1 MTLQKPYILLTNDD
15 GYQAEGLRALAAALE
30 GFATV
35 SIVAPSRE
43 QSGTAQS
50 LTLRQPIVC
59 NQIAERECHRRDAC
73 GLRDRGAA
81 QTFALKTHHAD
92 FRHQSRPES

>member
-1 MTLQKPYILLTNDD
+1 MPHILLTNDD

-35 SIVAPSRE
+35 RIVAPSRE
-43 QSGTAQS
+43 RSGTAQS

-59 NQIAERECHRRDAC
+59 NKIA
-73 GLRDRGAA
+73 GRGQAIEGEPA
-81 QTFALKTHHAD
+81 GCVIVAPATLLPGKPVMVKSRTHSC
-92 FRHQSRPES
+92 SRLG

>member
-1 MTLQKPYILLTNDD
+1 MASILLTNDD
-15 GYQAEGLRALAAALE
+15 GYQAEGLRAAAEELAD
-30 GFATV
+30 FATV

-59 NQIAERECHRRDAC
+59 NQIGER
-73 GLRDRGAA
+73 
-81 QTFALKTHHAD
+81 
-92 FRHQSRPES
+92 